1 MPNLEQLTEN
11 GLEDV
16 CEADFFELQG
26 PTGPVPYAID
36 VRNQVYLSADLH
48 PGGAPDAMSRAT
60 EAGIPWIAKSAVE
73 AFFPAEWLVA
83 EAMGEPVRSSIIPAL
98 VAAIRNRG

>member
-16 CEADFFELQG
+16 CDADFFELQG

-36 VRNQVYLSADLH
+36 ARNQVYLSADLH
-48 PGGAPDAMSRAT
+48 PGGAAGAMERSVAQ
-60 EAGIPWIAKSAVE
+60 GIPWIARSAVE
-73 AFFPAEWLVA
+73 AFFPAEWLMG
-83 EAMGEPVRSSIIPAL
+83 EAMGEPVRSAVIPAL
-98 VAAIRNRG
+98 VAAIRNKG